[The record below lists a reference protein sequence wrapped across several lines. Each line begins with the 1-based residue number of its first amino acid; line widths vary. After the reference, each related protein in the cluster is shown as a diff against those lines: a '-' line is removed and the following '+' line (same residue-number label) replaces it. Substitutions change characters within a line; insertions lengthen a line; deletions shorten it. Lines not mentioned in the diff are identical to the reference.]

1 MSALPAA
8 RAGAGPLWA
17 ASAATAILLLDVTVV
32 YLASPAI
39 GTGLDASFTELQ
51 WVIDAYALTMAAT
64 LLPAGALADR
74 LGRRVV
80 FLAGL
85 AIFAAGSVA
94 CATAQ
99 SAPWL
104 DLARALQGL
113 GAAGLFA
120 TSLALIAAAYEGHAR
135 ARALG
140 VWGAVSGVALAA
152 GPVVGGVVVEG
163 LGWRWIFWLNLPA
176 AAAIALIALRSV
188 PESRRRDAPAVDLA
202 GAVLFGGSLLLLV
215 GALLQGNERGW
226 SSPEILAALAGS
238 VAAMAAFALRERR
251 ASEPMLEPGLFRTRI
266 FSATA
271 AVTVLQSVAIYPV
284 LLFLALE
291 LQGVFG
297 FDALEAGVRI
307 LPVTAALLV
316 VAPIA
321 GRLTHRVPLG
331 HLLAVGLAGTAGG
344 LLLAHGA
351 EVADGWE
358 SLLPGMVV
366 MGLGLG
372 VLSPALA
379 AAIIA
384 AVPGDSGGFASGIGN
399 TFRQAGI
406 ALGIAVFGVVF
417 RAATPDEPAL
427 AEILGGGG
435 AATPAVALHFHDGVQ
450 AVLIVA
456 AAIAAVGM
464 LVAPLVSSR

>member
-1 MSALPAA
+1 MSQRPG
-8 RAGAGPLWA
+8 RGPLLA

-39 GTGLDASFTELQ
+39 GAGIGASFTELQ
-51 WVIDAYALTMAAT
+51 WVVDAYALAMAAV

-74 LGRRVV
+74 VGRRAVLLGGLGV
-80 FLAGL
+80 FAL
-85 AIFAAGSVA
+85 GSIA
-94 CATAQ
+94 CAA
-99 SAPWL
+99 APSPLAL
-104 DLARALQGL
+104 DLARAVQGL

-120 TSLALIAAAYEGHAR
+120 TSLALIAAAYAGPAR

-140 VWGAVSGVALAA
+140 VWGAVSGAALAG
-152 GPVVGGVVVEG
+152 GPVVGGLIVES

-176 AAAIALIALRSV
+176 LAAIALLALRSV
-188 PESRRRDAPAVDLA
+188 PESRRADAPAVDLA
-202 GAVLFGGSLLLLV
+202 GAGLFGAALLLLV
-215 GALLQGNERGW
+215 GGLLQGNERGW
-226 SSPEILAALAGS
+226 QSAEIVASLAGS
-238 VAAMAAFALRERR
+238 AVALGAFALRELR
-251 ASEPMLEPGLFRTRI
+251 ASEPMLAPGLFRRRV

-297 FDALEAGVRI
+297 FDALEAGLRV
-307 LPVTAALLV
+307 LPVTAALLL

-331 HLLAVGLAGTAGG
+331 RLLAVGLGGTAAG

-351 EVADGWE
+351 EVAEGWE
-358 SLLPGMVV
+358 SLLPGMIV
-366 MGLGLG
+366 MGIGLG

-384 AVPGDSGGFASGIGN
+384 AVPGDSGGLASGIGN

-406 ALGIAVFGVVF
+406 ALGIAIFGVVF
-417 RAATPDEPAL
+417 R
-427 AEILGGGG
+427 G
-435 AATPAVALHFHDGVQ
+435 AAPDDPGMAAILRGDATASPAAALGFHDGVQ
-450 AVLIVA
+450 AVLLVA
-456 AAIAAVGM
+456 AAIAAAGA
-464 LVAPLVSSR
+464 LIAPLVSSR